1 MRKTKIIICP
11 FCDQEAVVKL
21 NQTLIK
27 CSNCGEAFEIE
38 EESYTDDF
46 WHNPR
51 TSHTF

>member
-11 FCDQEAVVKL
+11 FCDEEAVVKL
-21 NQTLIK
+21 NQNLITCK
-27 CSNCGEAFEIE
+27 NCGESFEVVE
-38 EESYTDDF
+38 DGYPDEF